1 MSQKK
6 FFLVLLLIS
15 SVSLLLHRGGHFSWT
30 LKAFLGCPSLRP
42 HPSSGLK
49 PKHTSIGFLKTHK
62 TASTTV
68 QNILFRFAERNNLT
82 VALPV
87 QACDHQFCYPR
98 PFSGRFVHPH
108 TLPARIISSHMRFN
122 LTELRRVLPPDTLYV
137 TILREPAAMF
147 ESLFSYYNQYCLSF
161 KRVPNGSLEAFLAA
175 PRRYYRPE
183 EKDSMYAR
191 NTLTFDLGGDK
202 DRAPSDT
209 AYAEAFIAE
218 VERVFSLVM
227 IAEHFDESLVLLRR
241 LLSWDLEDVLYVK
254 LNMRTPGSRR
264 SLAAGTPARI
274 RAWNALD
281 ARLYDHFNSS
291 LWRQLGALGP
301 ACVAREVR
309 LLRRARDR
317 LVRGCFGGRLP
328 QLRPAAQIR
337 NKELRP
343 WQPSAQVDIVG
354 YDLPPNGSRGG
365 GGGGSGGGLSQDAC
379 LKLIM
384 PEVQY
389 SRRLLRSQSLR
400 YRRTYPMRA
409 PPPLRPAL
417 ARHRLPGGALRDAPA
432 PSLTPRPAGAQGRA
446 RAGLRLSRQQL
457 S

>member
-6 FFLVLLLIS
+6 FFLVLLVIS
-15 SVSLLLHRGGHFSWT
+15 SVSLLLHHGGHFSWT
-30 LKAFLGCPSLRP
+30 IKAFLGCPSLRP
-42 HPSSGLK
+42 LPSSGLK
-49 PKHTSIGFLKTHK
+49 AKHTSVAFLKTHK

-68 QNILFRFAERNNLT
+68 QNILFRFAERHNLT

-87 QACDHQFCYPR
+87 QACAHQFCYPR
-98 PFSGRFVHPH
+98 PFSARFVHPH
-108 TLPARIISSHMRFN
+108 TVPARVVASHMRLN
-122 LTELRRVLPPDTLYV
+122 ASELRRVVPADAVYV

-147 ESLFSYYNQYCLSF
+147 ESLFSYYNQHCLSF
-161 KRVPNGSLEAFLAA
+161 RRVPNGSLEAFLDD
-175 PRRYYRPE
+175 PWRYYRPE

-191 NTLTFDLGGDK
+191 NTLTFDLGGEK
-202 DRAPSDT
+202 DRPPADA
-209 AYAEAFIAE
+209 AYVAALVGE

-227 IAEHFDESLVLLRR
+227 IAEHFDESLVLLRH

-254 LNMRTPGSRR
+254 LNMRSPGSRR
-264 SLAAGTPARI
+264 SLGAGLPARI

-281 ARLYDHFNSS
+281 AQLYDHFNAS
-291 LWRQLGALGP
+291 LWRRLAGLGA
-301 ACVAREVR
+301 ACVGREVR

-328 QLRPAAQIR
+328 QLRPATQIR

-343 WQPSAQVDIVG
+343 WQPSARVDIVG
-354 YDLPPNGSRGG
+354 YDLPHNGSRPAGP
-365 GGGGSGGGLSQDAC
+365 SQDVC

-389 SRRLLRSQSLR
+389 SQRLLHIQSLR
-400 YRRTYPMRA
+400 YRRGYPKRL
-409 PPPLRPAL
+409 PPPLRPTL
-417 ARHRLPGGALRDAPA
+417 ARRRLHVGSFRDFLGPALNQ
-432 PSLTPRPAGAQGRA
+432 RPAGSQS
-446 RAGLRLSRQQL
+446 RAGRGGRFSRRQL